1 MPQCDSA
8 CCCGELPVRMIDFS
22 KDALFVLEPFDFKT
36 ALKRVTPMLIEGE
49 EVFATFCFARDY
61 VIFTTKRVIIIKE
74 RGTNG
79 MKKDY
84 TSLPYIKVKAF
95 SVETAGEPGLD
106 CELDLWFSGLGKIR
120 FEFKGNF
127 DILGFNKMIG
137 EYIL

>member
-1 MPQCDSA
+1 
-8 CCCGELPVRMIDFS
+8 MIDFT
-22 KDALFVLEPFDFKT
+22 KDALFILETYDFKT

-49 EVFATFCFARDY
+49 EVFATFCFSKDN

-74 RGTNG
+74 RLNNTL
-79 MKKDY
+79 KKDF
-84 TSLPYIKVKAF
+84 TSLPYNKVKAF
-95 SVETAGEPGLD
+95 SVETAGDPGLD

>member
-1 MPQCDSA
+1 
-8 CCCGELPVRMIDFS
+8 
-22 KDALFVLEPFDFKT
+22 
-36 ALKRVTPMLIEGE
+36 MLIEGE
-49 EVFATFCFARDY
+49 EVFATFCFSKDN

-74 RGTNG
+74 RLNNTL
-79 MKKDY
+79 KKDF
-84 TSLPYIKVKAF
+84 TSLPYNKVKAF
-95 SVETAGEPGLD
+95 SVETAGDPGLD

>member
-1 MPQCDSA
+1 
-8 CCCGELPVRMIDFS
+8 MIDFS
-22 KDALFVLEPFDFKT
+22 KDALFILEPFDFKT

-49 EVFATFCFARDY
+49 EVFATFSFSRDF
-61 VIFTTKRVIIIKE
+61 VIFTTKRVIVVKE
-74 RGTNG
+74 RGIKG
-79 MKKDY
+79 EKKDY
-84 TSLPYIKVKAF
+84 TSLPYNKVKAF
-95 SVETAGEPGLD
+95 SVETASQPGED